1 MGTRPWNG
9 CPGPPTQPVQALAN
23 FVYFIILI
31 ITIITNVTTLLN
43 TSAQPPEAAPVLGA
57 RPVFWP
63 GQDPRFSQDQHGP
76 PRPTEIKIINGTGK
90 AILTAI
96 GAPPRM
102 VWPPEGMLRRSEG
115 LPGDTFSSL
124 PTASAPPP
132 EAAPVLGA
140 RPAFWPGQDPRSSQ
154 DQPGPSRPT
163 AIKIII
169 GTGEAIL
176 TAIGAPPRTLRPL
189 PGNAPE
195 AASVL
200 GARPAFWPG
209 QDPRSS
215 QDQPGPPRP
224 TAIKIIIGTGE
235 AILTAIGAPPR
246 ARWLPLGRMQR
257 AIPGPLISS
266 RCLAPTR
273 PPGPCTAV

>member
-57 RPVFWP
+57 RP
-63 GQDPRFSQDQHGP
+63 
-76 PRPTEIKIINGTGK
+76 
-90 AILTAI
+90 
-96 GAPPRM
+96 
-102 VWPPEGMLRRSEG
+102 
-115 LPGDTFSSL
+115 
-124 PTASAPPP
+124 
-132 EAAPVLGA
+132 
-140 RPAFWPGQDPRSSQ
+140 
-154 DQPGPSRPT
+154 
-163 AIKIII
+163 
-169 GTGEAIL
+169 
-176 TAIGAPPRTLRPL
+176 
-189 PGNAPE
+189 
-195 AASVL
+195 
-200 GARPAFWPG
+200 AFWPG

-235 AILTAIGAPPR
+235 ATLTAIGAPPR
-246 ARWLPLGRMQR
+246 ARWLPLGSMQR
-257 AIPGPLISS
+257 TIPGLLISS